1 MVLGCRD
8 DKCCPHALRSHTTL
22 KTLYTDYGGKNW
34 GPFGFQPS
42 LLFQVSDGGSQ
53 SKYTPICLQLLPD
66 SGAKGLLLKG
76 SKHRCD
82 YHFDSQM
89 LFIPFTL
96 TSCWRPPPQT
106 RSASLLPS
114 ATSRPAGKDQHG
126 TAARVLARRLTYIHP
141 PC

>member
-1 MVLGCRD
+1 MAAGMINVALMPCGAT
-8 DKCCPHALRSHTTL
+8 PHRR
-22 KTLYTDYGGKNW
+22 LYTRITVERVGG
-34 GPFGFQPS
+34 
-42 LLFQVSDGGSQ
+42 LLASSHHSYFKVQTGGSQ
-53 SKYTPICLQLLPD
+53 SKYTSICLQLIPD
-66 SGAKGLLLKG
+66 SGAKGLLFKG

-126 TAARVLARRLTYIHP
+126 PAARVLTRRLTYIHP